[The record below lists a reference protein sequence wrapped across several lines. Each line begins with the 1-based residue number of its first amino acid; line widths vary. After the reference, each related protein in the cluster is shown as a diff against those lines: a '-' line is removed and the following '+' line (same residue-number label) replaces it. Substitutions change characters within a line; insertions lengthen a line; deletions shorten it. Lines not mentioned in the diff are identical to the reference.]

1 MATEYQAF
9 HNFIHSLVL
18 CAYVC
23 IYYIYGISKN
33 ASQIKTL
40 QCAWEQTAQFEDF
53 HGAIRWWQLSIDLSL
68 SADGSPSH
76 QLANLSFDFK
86 SLCDL
91 FEFYQMWN
99 SNRQLENLLT
109 LTLRNLDD
117 SAGTQDVSPCRQQ
130 AVLNSDLLEMILLR
144 ALSAGWSLYLFQPPL
159 SLCCH
164 QSDSLQSCVISDR
177 ILRENTFEHLLKA
190 MLVPSPGSHLDVL
203 YSLSERQKCCIL
215 WLADFFWFI
224 GYGFMWFSVLILV
237 VFRGAIL
244 GGF

>member
-1 MATEYQAF
+1 MAAQVTSWQ
-9 HNFIHSLVL
+9 
-18 CAYVC
+18 
-23 IYYIYGISKN
+23 IY
-33 ASQIKTL
+33 
-40 QCAWEQTAQFEDF
+40 
-53 HGAIRWWQLSIDLSL
+53 
-68 SADGSPSH
+68 
-76 QLANLSFDFK
+76 
-86 SLCDL
+86 
-91 FEFYQMWN
+91 
-99 SNRQLENLLT
+99 LLT
-109 LTLRNLDD
+109 LNLFVTFLNFIRCGIPTVNWKIFWLWLFGTWMTLLGRRM
-117 SAGTQDVSPCRQQ
+117 SARVVSRLFWILTSWKWSYWEHCQQ
-130 AVLNSDLLEMILLR
+130 ADLSI
-144 ALSAGWSLYLFQPPL
+144 FFTPPP